1 MPLACGQ
8 SRGDRQSLAH
18 HPTSLIGLPTASR
31 HVAEVSGS
39 SVVSLQLC
47 SDRRVASTPA
57 LLSLS
62 PHALSS
68 HLLMELNLINN
79 YIACVSYASSL
90 LLGGSRGCKPTRA
103 WCYRVCLGRGTVR
116 GAGCLSWAVKDT
128 GPFAETGTSV
138 CVCGGGQGGK
148 LMEEAD

>member
-1 MPLACGQ
+1 MMPLACGQ

-18 HPTSLIGLPTASR
+18 HPTSLIGLLAASR

-39 SVVSLQLC
+39 SVVSPQIC

-68 HLLMELNLINN
+68 HLLMELNLVNN
-79 YIACVSYASSL
+79 YIACVCYVSSL
-90 LLGGSRGCKPTRA
+90 LLGGSRGCKPTNRRQEGQVLPSRCSQPHDRQRLSA
-103 WCYRVCLGRGTVR
+103 LTVD
-116 GAGCLSWAVKDT
+116 SINH
-128 GPFAETGTSV
+128 TSSR
-138 CVCGGGQGGK
+138 
-148 LMEEAD
+148 LEEAA

>member
-1 MPLACGQ
+1 MRFLDDDGGSEPGEEVRARQCG
-8 SRGDRQSLAH
+8 
-18 HPTSLIGLPTASR
+18 
-31 HVAEVSGS
+31 
-39 SVVSLQLC
+39 
-47 SDRRVASTPA
+47 RRVS
-57 LLSLS
+57 
-62 PHALSS
+62 
-68 HLLMELNLINN
+68 
-79 YIACVSYASSL
+79 
-90 LLGGSRGCKPTRA
+90 RA